1 MHLVVQV
8 QVQVEVEVAG
18 AVTGPVSGGVALG
31 APGVLAV
38 VDLGV
43 VLAAV
48 VVPQFSG
55 GGLGCRCVPGLPPFG
70 GCSLVEVGYA
80 VSGLAGGVTF
90 LVQFAVGGGKGG
102 VSEVSQNGVLLLS
115 KF

>member
-1 MHLVVQV
+1 MHPVVQV
-8 QVQVEVEVAG
+8 QVKVEVAG

-80 VSGLAGGVTF
+80 VSGLAGVSRF
-90 LVQFAVGGGKGG
+90 SSSLQWEGGKG
-102 VSEVSQNGVLLLS
+102 V
-115 KF
+115 